1 MKTEVFKHKCFESE
15 KVSFKMAAFLTHLKE
30 NSQGIIKSFDMQEQ
44 DVIHVEYL
52 KIERE
57 GLSWTDIKE

>member
-1 MKTEVFKHKCFESE
+1 
-15 KVSFKMAAFLTHLKE
+15 MAAFLTHLKE

-44 DVIHVEYL
+44 DVILVEYL

-57 GLSWTDIKE
+57 GLSWTDIKQ